1 MSNEAFVA
9 LLDEAYKFIVSDF
22 LERMLENT
30 VSVLNT
36 GWLKMNKK
44 LWRVGGNRLQEVGN

>member
-22 LERMLENT
+22 FRENAGKYCFCT
-30 VSVLNT
+30 EY
-36 GWLKMNKK
+36 
-44 LWRVGGNRLQEVGN
+44 RVVENE